1 MTNLC
6 TEQCCNHTEG
16 NYQPMGDMKY
26 EYYCPYELAPG
37 MGKGSWAEGGYS
49 ENDGLTDQRDAAVA
63 LGRLPAAAA
72 NYKKT
77 KQPFF
82 IGLGLCVACRRLSDL
97 LATPMMLCRTLLFAS
112 RSFCS

>member
-1 MTNLC
+1 VYFLFVNTRGESDIYTVIHLPIRLVLIWLI
-6 TEQCCNHTEG
+6 HTSRLSG
-16 NYQPMGDMKY
+16 PA
-26 EYYCPYELAPG
+26 CVHPLSPYELAPG

-82 IGLGLCVACRRLSDL
+82 IGLGLCVAL
-97 LATPMMLCRTLLFAS
+97 PFAA
-112 RSFCS
+112 

>member
-1 MTNLC
+1 
-6 TEQCCNHTEG
+6 
-16 NYQPMGDMKY
+16 
-26 EYYCPYELAPG
+26 

-82 IGLGLCVACRRLSDL
+82 IGLGLCVALPVAWRLSDL
-97 LATPMMLCRTLLFAS
+97 LAAPMMYRTLLFAS